1 MEQTTTLYL
10 TWGIICVI
18 AVMTAYALVS
28 RRPGVAVNGPS
39 ILTSLG
45 IFGTFLGITI
55 GLAGFD
61 PGNVQESVSAL
72 FGGIKLAFWTS
83 VAGILGGIL
92 VKFRHLFMFREAD
105 TGEPVTLKDLIA
117 AMRGVESSL
126 TDDKKSP
133 LLASLR
139 DIQAES
145 RDQARSQAETLKES
159 VDAVTRAVES
169 SEQRDKALLD
179 QLKVMDGASGAGFD
193 RLAEATTALQAGLGE
208 RIEAQA
214 ERSAQTAADS
224 MRSVGQAIQELRG
237 AMGEDSDKLLER
249 MESLRSGS
257 DALGDRL
264 ADVLGANNQALAEA
278 LENNRDAMAAQ
289 ITTAVSEIRD
299 ALVGPEGAADGLKAA
314 LTAGLT
320 ASGEKTAQHMS
331 NVAKAIETLQSAMGG
346 DSAAL
351 LERMETLRNGSEALG
366 DKLSDVLGA
375 NSQALADALENN
387 RDAMAAQI
395 TTAVSELRDALVGPD
410 GAAEGLKSA
419 MQGGQME
426 LAKALARVSESMRA
440 GVEQD
445 LAALNAGLAAGS
457 EKTAEQMSGVAKAIE
472 SLQSAMG
479 GDSAALL
486 ERMETLRSG
495 SESLGD
501 KLADVLGAN
510 NQALAEALQNNRDAM
525 AAQITTAVSDIR
537 DALVGPEGAADGLK
551 AALNAGLAASGEK
564 TGQQVAEA
572 LESNRDAMAAQLTT
586 AVSELRDALVGPDGA
601 AEGLKSAMQGGQ
613 IELAKAL
620 ARVSES
626 MRAGV
631 EQDLAALNAGLAAGS
646 EKTAEQMSGVAKAIE
661 SLQSAMGGDSAALL
675 ERMETLRSGSEALGD
690 KLADVLGA
698 NNQALAEA
706 LQNNRDAMAAQVTTA
721 VSDIRDALVGP
732 DGTARTLGAELGKQ
746 MQQGQMELAKALA
759 RTSEALRAAMGEDAA
774 ALAERLDSVNTGIS
788 ELSDGMVGAMGEM
801 GGGLSGDVNNLA
813 TTVADAVDDL
823 RMAIVGPDGARDG
836 IVDEMRN
843 AHDDTKKQL
852 GAIHKALEENTQRQV
867 DYSPKGLMN
876 VLEELIKQFNTQF
889 SGQFWE
895 KIGGF
900 NQAISELI
908 EWMETYRTQLDD
920 MVTMQSRSTK
930 NMDTA
935 TRRFDEI
942 ASKSEIFID
951 VSRNISALLG
961 GIDSQR
967 VQIENHLK
975 RFAHIVDET
984 SKSLENIE
992 ERIVS
997 GNSDMN
1003 RHLSDIAE
1011 RIEEQVI
1018 RVDHAMDDE
1027 LKRALT
1033 SFGQQLAAL
1042 SEKFVEDYT
1051 PLTNRLRE
1059 VVGIAREV

>member
-1 MEQTTTLYL
+1 MEHTTTLYL
-10 TWGIICVI
+10 TWGIIGVI
-18 AVMTAYALVS
+18 AVMTVYALIS
-28 RRPGVAVNGPS
+28 RRPGVAINAPS

-61 PGNVQESVSAL
+61 PGNVADSVGYL

-92 VKFRHLFMFREAD
+92 VKFRHLFMFGASD
-105 TGEPVTLKDLIA
+105 TGERVSLKDLIA
-117 AMRGVESSL
+117 AMRGVEASL

-139 DIQAES
+139 DLQEES
-145 RDQARSQAETLKES
+145 RDQARDQAETLRTSLDE
-159 VDAVTRAVES
+159 VTRAVQS
-169 SEQRDKALLD
+169 ADARDQALLD
-179 QLKVMDGASGAGFD
+179 QLKKMDSASGAGFD
-193 RLAEATTALQAGLGE
+193 KLAQATTALEAGLGE
-208 RIEAQA
+208 RLESHAQ
-214 ERSAQTAADS
+214 RSAESTAQQ
-224 MRSVGQAIQELRG
+224 MRSVGEAIESLRG
-237 AMGEDSDKLLER
+237 AMGEDAAQLIEKLDGLRSGSEVLGDRLSEALGANGQHLVDTVQRMSDELRDAASRDTAALGESLALSGDRSVEQMQAVAKAIESLQSAMGEDSHSLLER

-257 DALGDRL
+257 DALGDKL
-264 ADVLGANNQALAEA
+264 ADVLGANNQALADA
-278 LENNRDAMAAQ
+278 LQNNRDAMAAQ

-299 ALVGPEGAADGLKAA
+299 ALVGPDGAAAGLKSVMQSGQADLSKALERASSNLRETLDADLAGLNQRLADSQA
-314 LTAGLT
+314 LTA
-320 ASGEKTAQHMS
+320 E
-331 NVAKAIETLQSAMGG
+331 EMGG
-346 DSAAL
+346 VARAV
-351 LERMETLRNGSEALG
+351 EALQG
-366 DKLSDVLGA
+366 SLSE
-375 NSQALADALENN
+375 NMQA
-387 RDAMAAQI
+387 
-395 TTAVSELRDALVGPD
+395 
-410 GAAEGLKSA
+410 
-419 MQGGQME
+419 GQME
-426 LAKALARVSESMRA
+426 LAKALTRVSEGLRE
-440 GVEQD
+440 GVEKD

-457 EKTAEQMSGVAKAIE
+457 AKTAEQMSGVAKAIE
-472 SLQSAMG
+472 TLQGALG
-479 GDSAALL
+479 GD
-486 ERMETLRSG
+486 
-495 SESLGD
+495 
-501 KLADVLGAN
+501 N
-510 NQALAEALQNNRDAM
+510 
-525 AAQITTAVSDIR
+525 
-537 DALVGPEGAADGLK
+537 
-551 AALNAGLAASGEK
+551 
-564 TGQQVAEA
+564 
-572 LESNRDAMAAQLTT
+572 
-586 AVSELRDALVGPDGA
+586 
-601 AEGLKSAMQGGQ
+601 
-613 IELAKAL
+613 
-620 ARVSES
+620 
-626 MRAGV
+626 
-631 EQDLAALNAGLAAGS
+631 
-646 EKTAEQMSGVAKAIE
+646 
-661 SLQSAMGGDSAALL
+661 AALL

-690 KLADVLGA
+690 KLADVLGT

-706 LQNNRDAMAAQVTTA
+706 LQNNRDAMAAQITTAVSEMRDALVGPDGAAAGLKSAMQGGQMELAKALARVSEGLRDGVEKDLAALNEGLAAGSEKTAAQMSGVAKAIESLQSALGGDNAALLERMETLRSGSDALGDKLADVLGANSQALADAMQNNRDAMAAQVTTA
-721 VSDIRDALVGP
+721 VSEIRDALVGP
-732 DGTARTLGAELGKQ
+732 DGAARTVTAELGQ
-746 MQQGQMELAKALA
+746 QLQQGQMELAKALA
-759 RTSEALRAAMGEDAA
+759 RTSDALRSAMGEDAA
-774 ALAERLDSVNTGIS
+774 ALIERLDSVNTGLG
-788 ELSDGMVGAMGEM
+788 ELSDGMVGALGEM

-852 GAIHKALEENTQRQV
+852 TAIHQALEENTQRQV

-895 KIGGF
+895 KLGGF
-900 NQAISELI
+900 TNAISELI

-920 MVTMQSRSTK
+920 MVGMQSRSTK

-992 ERIVS
+992 ERIVT

-1033 SFGQQLAAL
+1033 TFGQQLAAL